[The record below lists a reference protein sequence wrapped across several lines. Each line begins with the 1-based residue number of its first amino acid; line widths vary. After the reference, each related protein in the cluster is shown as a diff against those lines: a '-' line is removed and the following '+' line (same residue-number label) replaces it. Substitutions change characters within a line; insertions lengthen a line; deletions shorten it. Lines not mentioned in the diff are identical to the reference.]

1 MKKKF
6 RINGYII
13 ATLIALVIF
22 TITKFSPNLQNFT
35 SPEFVRDYLLGFGNF
50 GYIMYVILILFSIP
64 LPIPSTPI
72 ILAGGYIYGMVLGTI
87 LALIGAVIGGT
98 IAFYLVRIYGKPFL
112 EKLVD
117 KHHINHFN
125 HIFQKRGSIA
135 ALISYAI
142 PLFPSDT
149 VNLILG
155 LTRMKY
161 LTFLFLVIIGHIP
174 RYLIVNSL
182 GEDLYT
188 GFTIKTLLAL
198 ILGAIFILIAIFRK
212 SIQRFM
218 FKELRELEDEA
229 KYVGEKLGLMERSKR
244 KVREIKKKVKKRIKK
259 HQKK

>member
-6 RINGYII
+6 RIKGYII
-13 ATLIALVIF
+13 SFLIIIILLF
-22 TITKFSPNLQNFT
+22 LSQYFSNLKNFT
-35 SPEFVRDYLLGFGNF
+35 SPEYVRDYLISFGHW
-50 GYIMYVILILFSIP
+50 GYLVFIFLILISIP

-72 ILAGGYIYGMVLGTI
+72 ILAGGYVYGMILGTI
-87 LALIGAVIGGT
+87 LALIGAIIGGS
-98 IAFYLVRIYGKPFL
+98 IAFYLVRIYGKPLL

-125 HIFQKRGSIA
+125 HIFKKRGSVA

-149 VNLILG
+149 INLILG

-161 LTFLFLVIIGHIP
+161 LAFLFLVIIGHIP

-188 GFTIKTLLAL
+188 GFTIKTLIMIIAG
-198 ILGAIFILIAIFRK
+198 IIFVLIAAFRERIK
-212 SIQRFM
+212 KII
-218 FKELRELEDEA
+218 FKELRELEDEVE
-229 KYVGEKLGLMERSKR
+229 YVEEEVGLIKPKKRVRKKKR
-244 KVREIKKKVKKRIKK
+244 KK
-259 HQKK
+259 